1 MSDMMSVLDYI
12 LNHCSTKELE
22 VIEQAVIK
30 RKSNLGSISLNLNS
44 FAKNLSTT
52 MNDSISHTIN
62 GFQESLK
69 DFAWDLVKKENPD
82 LSDQETE
89 MIVNQ
94 MIPDILASQKE
105 SKAAEFLRKGE
116 SLVVDGEVNGFPVD
130 AMLEMVF
137 QFISYSNGSMAPEE
151 ERALHN
157 AVRDWPT
164 AYWKAFP
171 VPLQDLIRSYLKG
184 NVNAEVFESAITM
197 LLSDA
202 K

>member
-1 MSDMMSVLDYI
+1 MSVLDYI
-12 LNHCSTKELE
+12 LNQCSSKELD

-52 MNDSISHTIN
+52 MNDSISQTIS

-82 LSDQETE
+82 LSDEETE
-89 MIVNQ
+89 VIVNQ

-137 QFISYSNGSMAPEE
+137 QFISYSNGRMAPEE

-164 AYWKAFP
+164 VYWKAFP

-184 NVNAEVFESAITM
+184 NVNADVFESALTM

>member
-12 LNHCSTKELE
+12 LNHCSAKELD

-82 LSDQETE
+82 LSDEETE
-89 MIVNQ
+89 VIVNQ

-105 SKAAEFLRKGE
+105 SKAADFLRKGE

-164 AYWKAFP
+164 VYWKSFP
-171 VPLQDLIRSYLKG
+171 SPLQDLIRSYLKG
-184 NVNAEVFESAITM
+184 SVKAEVFETALTM

>member
-1 MSDMMSVLDYI
+1 MMTVLDYI
-12 LNHCSTKELE
+12 LNHCSDKELE
-22 VIEQAVIK
+22 VIETAVKK
-30 RKSNLGSISLNLNS
+30 RKSCLGSASLNLNA
-44 FAKNLSTT
+44 FAKNLSQS
-52 MNDSISHTIN
+52 MNESVSHTIA

-69 DFAWDLVKKENPD
+69 DFAWDLVKKENPN
-82 LSDQETE
+82 LSDAE
-89 MIVNQ
+89 MEFLVNQ

-137 QFISYSNGSMAPEE
+137 QFISYSNGNMAPEE

-164 AYWKAFP
+164 VYWKSFP
-171 VPLQDLIRSYLKG
+171 PPLQDLTRSYLKG
-184 NVNAEVFESAITM
+184 SVNAEVFESALTM
-197 LLSDA
+197 LLSDT